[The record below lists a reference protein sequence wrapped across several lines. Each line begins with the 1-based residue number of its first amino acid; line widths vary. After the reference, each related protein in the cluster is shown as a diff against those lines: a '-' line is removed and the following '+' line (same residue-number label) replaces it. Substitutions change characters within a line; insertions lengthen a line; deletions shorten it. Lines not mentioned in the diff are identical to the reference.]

1 MTNWGNEG
9 KIAFY
14 ASPHLVRRIFDNIV
28 ANAMSHGFA
37 GSPKLNHEIRF
48 DWTTEGGNVVIT
60 IANNGVPLKEG
71 VSEKDVLMSGFST
84 ALNLDAGAGNGTL
97 HSGHGGHEIK
107 MLMEDLGSVKV
118 ISKPDEEFTV
128 IYQLTFNKTNWET
141 VTL

>member
-1 MTNWGNEG
+1 
-9 KIAFY
+9 
-14 ASPHLVRRIFDNIV
+14 
-28 ANAMSHGFA
+28 MSHGFA